1 MPKGWTEVHVAGMR
15 GPAWTL
21 SLMSLSFVAD
31 TPGTSECALLVGRA
45 RQPLGSPLP
54 WGRGGKLEHG
64 VEEQVLSDARRAS
77 ICLCISLA
85 VPGLRLCPQH

>member
-1 MPKGWTEVHVAGMR
+1 MPKAWTEVHVAGTR

-21 SLMSLSFVAD
+21 SLMSLSFVVDA
-31 TPGTSECALLVGRA
+31 PGASECALLGGPA
-45 RQPLGSPLP
+45 CQPLGSPLP

-64 VEEQVLSDARRAS
+64 VEDQALSDARRAS

-85 VPGLRLCPQH
+85 VLDLRLCPQH